1 VVLVHIDRRLLDWGV
16 FLILLGGIPLAVSQG
31 WIPDDIQWWDL
42 WPLILVGLGV
52 SLILRWT
59 PAAPFAGVLLAATFG
74 VLGGGLLAN
83 GINGVPVVNVGCAGS
98 TYGTEFTAQQ
108 GELTSDRVDVVL
120 DSRCGD
126 LDVSTAAGTA
136 WALSG
141 VSAGGKVPD
150 VTASNGRLEIRSPDA
165 QDLGG
170 FFEDKSRWS
179 VTVPTG
185 PPMGMSATVNAGSGT
200 LDLAGT
206 TIDRLDVTLNAGDV
220 TIDVGQAVV
229 ERTGLTVNA
238 GSAKLTLP
246 DGSMTGSITVNAGS
260 VAMCAPT
267 DVALRLTTN
276 NQITASYDYAR
287 GGLQQVSDDVWQS
300 PDWASATKRI
310 EMSTTANAGSIS
322 LDPEGGCR

>member
-1 VVLVHIDRRLLDWGV
+1 MHIDRRLLDWGV

-31 WIPDDIQWWDL
+31 WIPDDVRWWDL

-74 VLGGGLLAN
+74 ILGGGILAN
-83 GINGVPVVNVGCAGS
+83 GLNGVPVVNVGCAGS
-98 TYGTEFTAQQ
+98 TYGTAFAGQQ
-108 GELTSDRVDVVL
+108 GELSNDRVDIVL

-126 LDVSTAAGTA
+126 VEVSTVSGTG
-136 WALSG
+136 WTLSG

-150 VTASNGRLEIRSPDA
+150 VTASSGRLEIRSPDI

-170 FFEDKSRWS
+170 LFEDKSRWS
-179 VTVPTG
+179 VALPTASKAG
-185 PPMGMSATVNAGSGT
+185 VSATVNAGSG
-200 LDLAGT
+200 DLSLGGM
-206 TIDRLDVTLNAGDV
+206 TIDRLDATLNAGEV
-220 TIDVGQAVV
+220 TIDLGEAAVD
-229 ERTGLTVNA
+229 RTGLTINA
-238 GSAKLTLP
+238 GKGTLILP
-246 DGSMTGSITVNAGS
+246 DGSMTGSVTVNAGS
-260 VAMCAPT
+260 VAMCAPP

-276 NQITASYDYAR
+276 DQITASYDYAR
-287 GGLQQVSDDVWQS
+287 AGLEQVSDQVWQS
-300 PDWASATKRI
+300 PDWGTSTKRI